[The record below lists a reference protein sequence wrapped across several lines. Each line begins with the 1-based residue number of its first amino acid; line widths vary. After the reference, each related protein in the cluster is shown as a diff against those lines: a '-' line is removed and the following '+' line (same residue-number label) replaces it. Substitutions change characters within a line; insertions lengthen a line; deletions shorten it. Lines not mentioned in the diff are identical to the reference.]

1 MNKPTNITTLIL
13 KYPNRP
19 DVIIPVTKATTEQIV
34 EWINQAP
41 DSTNRNLRK
50 SMMHGFL
57 YNMRPKTFLSM
68 LSKYP
73 RSSN

>member
-1 MNKPTNITTLIL
+1 MNKLTAITNLIL

-19 DVIIPVTKATTEQIV
+19 DVIVPVDKATTEQIA

-41 DSTNRNLRK
+41 DSANRNLRK

-57 YNMRPKTFLSM
+57 YNMGPKTFLSM

-73 RSSN
+73 RSS